1 MRTNQLL
8 SLTDVLQ
15 RPIIARWQRRFAIS
29 TTHESIWRSVLDDSL
44 RSSCRLFSYQQGLL
58 TVAVYHTTAASQL
71 RYLNRILIQQLKA
84 HDAFS
89 TLTSIHTVLKPPPTN
104 PINLAR
110 PRPQKAPLRI
120 SRESAKHLIAVA
132 NGLSDAELSK
142 KLRNLARHS
151 E

>member
-1 MRTNQLL
+1 
-8 SLTDVLQ
+8 
-15 RPIIARWQRRFAIS
+15 
-29 TTHESIWRSVLDDSL
+29 
-44 RSSCRLFSYQQGLL
+44 
-58 TVAVYHTTAASQL
+58 VAVYHTTAANQL

-89 TLTSIHTVLKPPPTN
+89 ALTSIRTVLKPPPASLTN
-104 PINLAR
+104 PV
-110 PRPQKAPLRI
+110 PPKPKKAPLRI

-142 KLRNLARHS
+142 KLRDLARHS

>member
-1 MRTNQLL
+1 
-8 SLTDVLQ
+8 
-15 RPIIARWQRRFAIS
+15 
-29 TTHESIWRSVLDDSL
+29 
-44 RSSCRLFSYQQGLL
+44 
-58 TVAVYHTTAASQL
+58 VAVYHTTAASQL

-89 TLTSIHTVLKPPPTN
+89 ALTSIRTVLKPPPTN